1 MVKEPEVKEANLLV
15 EKMTGQDMTMKL
27 VELITK
33 NRYEEAK
40 IREVLV
46 HAVKVFSRRPERE

>member
-15 EKMTGQDMTMKL
+15 EKMTSQDMTMKL

-46 HAVKVFSRRPERE
+46 HAVKVFSRRHERE